1 MGNITISCKCKKCG
15 ENVTLCGTDIGKQEY
30 KTRGNKSVW
39 CTYFVCPHC
48 GEKHIVQLDDI
59 VTNGFLI
66 EVTKLMARIAKAQR
80 QGKSTKRYRNRY
92 NKIKV
97 KLEDSRRT
105 LSDKYNGKILLNAFG
120 AEEKID
126 VFTLDFP
133 EVADAG

>member
-1 MGNITISCKCKKCG
+1 M
-15 ENVTLCGTDIGKQEY
+15 
-30 KTRGNKSVW
+30 
-39 CTYFVCPHC
+39 
-48 GEKHIVQLDDI
+48 DDI